1 MEIGKKFQIDP
12 THLSIAWCLTRP
24 FMCSVIIGATNI
36 EQLSHILA
44 SENVNITQECLDEI
58 NKAHKEV
65 PMPF

>member
-1 MEIGKKFQIDP
+1 
-12 THLSIAWCLTRP
+12 
-24 FMCSVIIGATNI
+24 MCSAIVGATNT

-44 SENVNITQECLDEI
+44 SENVEITQECLDYI